1 MEAVIKLAAV
11 AVVAATLIDLLSQYN
26 HTYAILASVSI
37 CCGMLL
43 VLLNLA
49 SPLFGLLQQ
58 LAAASGQEDLACVLK
73 ALGIAILTQTAADIC
88 SDSGQKAMAGRVILA
103 GRVAVL
109 AGALPLFA
117 KLADLVQGL
126 LAY

>member
-37 CCGMLL
+37 CCGM
-43 VLLNLA
+43 LLNLA